1 MTAEITLEK
10 IGQHIDLSRIDMTHE
25 EMLAEVIDCRAA
37 EQTIEDMIE
46 TFAKLLE
53 EQKTPDQ
60 FFWDERD
67 GLCYESYEGRDT
79 DF

>member
-1 MTAEITLEK
+1 MTAKIILEK
-10 IGQHIDLSRIDMTHE
+10 IGQHIDLSRINLTHE

-37 EQTIEDMIE
+37 EQTLEDMIE
-46 TFAKLLE
+46 TFAKLRE
-53 EQKTPDQ
+53 EQETPDQ

-67 GLCYESYEGRDT
+67 ELCYESYEGRDT